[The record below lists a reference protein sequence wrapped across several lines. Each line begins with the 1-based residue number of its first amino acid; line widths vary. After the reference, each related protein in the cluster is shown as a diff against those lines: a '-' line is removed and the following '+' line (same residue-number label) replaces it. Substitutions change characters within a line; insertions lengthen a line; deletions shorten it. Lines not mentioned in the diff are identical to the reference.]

1 MSAFEGR
8 RPAHVKELPAAQ
20 KAWENHVIRTMLR
33 TKKPL
38 VRDQAREDVAF
49 LVAILIVDVTA
60 AYEPWS
66 IIATQTRVEETAVLA
81 EPGETGENVW
91 EPISLHEL

>member
-1 MSAFEGR
+1 MSVLSG
-8 RPAHVKELPAAQ
+8 
-20 KAWENHVIRTMLR
+20 
-33 TKKPL
+33 
-38 VRDQAREDVAF
+38 RDQPREDVAF